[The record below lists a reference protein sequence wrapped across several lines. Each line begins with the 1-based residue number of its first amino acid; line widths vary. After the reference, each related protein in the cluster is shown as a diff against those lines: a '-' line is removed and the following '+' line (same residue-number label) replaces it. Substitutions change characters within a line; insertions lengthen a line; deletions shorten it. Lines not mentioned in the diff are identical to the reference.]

1 MFQRTFRS
9 VVSMRD
15 SLNKPGLSR
24 VYSIDA
30 FRAVTMLLM
39 IWVNDFWSLIDIPH
53 WLQHMAAE
61 DDALGFSDVIF
72 PAFLFIVGLSIPY
85 AIEQRR
91 LKGDINSSILRHII
105 ERSFALL
112 LMGFFMVNLESLSA
126 GGLTKWQWQALMTL
140 SFFLIWNIYPKKP
153 RYRFI
158 SAGLR
163 TSGYLIL
170 ILLAIV
176 YQGPGDPAIWMK
188 PYWWGILGLIGW
200 AYLYSS
206 IIYLFW
212 GHRWPWMIVAWAF
225 FALFNILDTAGWLNS
240 LSGLRN
246 YLWISGSGSN
256 AALTMAGVVV
266 SSLYLQVYKRED
278 QKSFLRILLLA
289 GAAVLVFGFVLRPLE
304 GISKI
309 RATPSW
315 TELCTGISILS
326 YAILF
331 WIVDMKGKKAW
342 MKLIQPA
349 GTSTLTC
356 YLIPYFAYAVV
367 IALSLSLPEALR
379 TGSIGLL
386 KSTIFAFLIVWT
398 TGLINRLGIKLK
410 I

>member
-1 MFQRTFRS
+1 MSNSTDRPT
-9 VVSMRD
+9 
-15 SLNKPGLSR
+15 LSR

-39 IWVNDFWSLIDIPH
+39 IWVNDFPTLIGIPH
-53 WLQHMAAE
+53 WLEHMAAE
-61 DDALGFSDVIF
+61 DDAMGFSDVIF

-85 AIEQRR
+85 AIEHRR
-91 LKGDINSSILRHII
+91 NQGFINSTILRHII

-112 LMGFFMVNLESLSA
+112 LMGFFMVNLENLSG
-126 GGLTKWQWQALMTL
+126 GGLAKWQWQVLMTL
-140 SFFLIWNIYPKKP
+140 SFFLIWNIYPKKTGF
-153 RYRFI
+153 RFL

-163 TSGYLIL
+163 TIGFLIL
-170 ILLAIV
+170 LFLAIV
-176 YQGPGDPAIWMK
+176 YEGPGDPAAWMK

-206 IIYLFW
+206 VIYLFW
-212 GHRWPWMIVAWAF
+212 GHRWYWMLIAWAF
-225 FALFNILDTAGWLNS
+225 FAVFNILDTAGWLNS
-240 LSGLRN
+240 LSGLRQ

-266 SSLYLQVYKRED
+266 SSLYLQAYQGYEK
-278 QKSFLRILLLA
+278 KSFLQVLILTGL
-289 GAAVLVFGFVLRPLE
+289 AVLAFGFVLRPLE

-315 TELCTGISILS
+315 VELCTGISILS
-326 YAILF
+326 YALLF
-331 WIVDMKGKKAW
+331 WIVDMKGKKVW

-356 YLIPYFAYAVV
+356 YLVPYFAYAA
-367 IALSLSLPEALR
+367 IMALSLYLPESLS
-379 TGSIGLL
+379 TGTIGLL
-386 KSTIFAFLIVWT
+386 KSMIFAFLIVWA
-398 TGLINRLGIKLK
+398 TGLINHLGIKLK